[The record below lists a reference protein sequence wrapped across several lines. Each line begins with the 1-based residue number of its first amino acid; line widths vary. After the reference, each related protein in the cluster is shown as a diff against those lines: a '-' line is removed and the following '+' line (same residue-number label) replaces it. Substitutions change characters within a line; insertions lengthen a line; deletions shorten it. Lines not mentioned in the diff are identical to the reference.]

1 MEQLKTEMNNTRE
14 WCYNTRRRRAF
25 IKDLVCVVK
34 CCRMAKKITAH

>member
-25 IKDLVCVVK
+25 IKEIWSVLLNAAEWPRK
-34 CCRMAKKITAH
+34 